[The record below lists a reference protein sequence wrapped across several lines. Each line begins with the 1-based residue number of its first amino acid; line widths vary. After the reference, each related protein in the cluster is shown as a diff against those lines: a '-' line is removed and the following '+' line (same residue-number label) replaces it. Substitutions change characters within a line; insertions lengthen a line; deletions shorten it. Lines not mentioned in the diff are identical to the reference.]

1 MIPMLT
7 GLDAVVRRL
16 VEAYEPERIILFGS
30 RARGEASSDADF
42 DLLVVKNTNRRP
54 LDRRIDVE
62 RVLADRAIA
71 LDLTVYTPEELRG
84 LHAQGSPFIADVL
97 ATGKVLY
104 MRKATS
110 AWIHEAEDE
119 LAMGKLLL
127 EHDMFRGAC
136 LHAQQAVEKG
146 LKALLI
152 ERAEAVAR
160 THDLV
165 DLTRRVAAL
174 GWVVPLDT
182 DAIVFLNSV
191 YRGRYPT
198 DEGLLP
204 HGDPTSDEASTAVS
218 GADRLV
224 AFLRLTLAGQG

>member
-1 MIPMLT
+1 MSMLGT
-7 GLDAVVRRL
+7 LDAVVRRL
-16 VEAYEPERIILFGS
+16 IDAYAPDRIILFGS
-30 RARGEASSDADF
+30 RALGTASPDADF
-42 DLLVVKNTNRRP
+42 DLLVVKQTNRRP
-54 LDRRIDVE
+54 LDRRVEVE
-62 RVLADRAIA
+62 RLLADRAIA
-71 LDLTVYTPEELRG
+71 LDLTVYTPDELRG
-84 LHAQGSPFIADVL
+84 LFAQGSPFIQDVL

-110 AWIHEAEDE
+110 AWIHEAADE
-119 LAMGKLLL
+119 LAMARLLL
-127 EHDMFRGAC
+127 EHQMLRGAC

-152 ERAEAVAR
+152 ERAEAVPR

-174 GWVVPLDT
+174 GWSLPLDT
-182 DAIVFLNSV
+182 DAIVFLNSI

-204 HGDPTSDEASTAVS
+204 HGEPAPGDASTAVQS
-218 GADRLV
+218 ADRLV
-224 AFLRLTLAGQG
+224 AFLRTAVSEQL

>member
-1 MIPMLT
+1 MPVLST
-7 GLDAVVRRL
+7 LDAVVDRL
-16 VEAYEPERIILFGS
+16 VEAYAPDRIILFGS
-30 RARGEASSDADF
+30 RARGTASSDADF
-42 DLLVVKNTNRRP
+42 DLLVVKQSSRRP
-54 LDRRIDVE
+54 LDRRIEVE
-62 RVLADRAIA
+62 RLLADRALP
-71 LDLTVYTPEELRG
+71 LDLTVYTPDELRG
-84 LHAQGSPFIADVL
+84 LFAQGSPFIQDVL

-119 LAMGKLLL
+119 LAMARLLL
-127 EHDMFRGAC
+127 EHQMLRGAC

-152 ERAEAVAR
+152 ERAETVPR

-165 DLTRRVAAL
+165 DLSRRVAAL
-174 GWVVPLDT
+174 GWSLPLDT

-204 HGDPTSDEASTAVS
+204 HGEPAQVEASTAVQS
-218 GADRLV
+218 ADRLV
-224 AFLRLTLAGQG
+224 AFLRTAVSAQL